1 MNFQKIFPL
10 IAVAALAGFVYW
22 SFFGGPP
29 PRERSPQEGAALR
42 SIGVIVDG
50 QRKYKDQYGAYAD
63 RLHKLGPP
71 LIEGAA
77 ADRQASALIPRDLAY
92 GSDRLGYKFA
102 LRGYGDTF
110 EVSAN
115 PIGPGAAPRASFYAD
130 QTGKIRESLEGQA
143 TASSP
148 EVER

>member
-1 MNFQKIFPL
+1 LTFQKIFPL
-10 IAVAALAGFVYW
+10 AAVAALAGFFYW

-29 PRERSPQEGAALR
+29 PRERSAQEGAALHSVEAIIR
-42 SIGVIVDG
+42 G
-50 QRKYKDQYGAYAD
+50 QEEYKAKYGSYAD

-71 LIEGAA
+71 LIQGASPDREA
-77 ADRQASALIPRDLAY
+77 AGLIPRDLAY

-115 PIGPGAAPRASFYAD
+115 PIGKTEPPRAFFYAD

-143 TASSP
+143 TPASP
-148 EVER
+148 EIE

>member
-1 MNFQKIFPL
+1 MSFQKLFPL

-29 PRERSPQEGAALR
+29 PRERSPQERAALHSVEAIIR
-42 SIGVIVDG
+42 G
-50 QRKYKDQYGAYAD
+50 QEKYKAQYGTYAD

-71 LIEGAA
+71 IIQGASPDREA
-77 ADRQASALIPRDLAY
+77 AGLLPLDLAY

-102 LRGYGDTF
+102 LRGYGSTY

-115 PIGPGAAPRASFYAD
+115 PIGPSASPRAWFYAD
-130 QTGKIRESLEGQA
+130 QTGKIRESLTGQA
-143 TASSP
+143 TPASP
-148 EVER
+148 EVE

>member
-1 MNFQKIFPL
+1 MNFQKLFPL

-29 PRERSPQEGAALR
+29 PRERSAQEGAALH
-42 SIGVIVDG
+42 SVEAIVRG
-50 QRKYKDQYGAYAD
+50 QEKYEEQYGTYAD

-71 LIEGAA
+71 MIQGASPDREA
-77 ADRQASALIPRDLAY
+77 AGLIPRDLAY
-92 GSDRLGYKFA
+92 GSDRLGYNFV

-115 PIGPGAAPRASFYAD
+115 PIGRSAQPRASFYAD
-130 QTGKIRESLEGQA
+130 QTGVIRESLDGQA
-143 TASSP
+143 TQASP
-148 EVER
+148 QVE